1 MADPLAPP
9 DDFAARQRRFFNLLG
24 VILVVGV
31 AFAFIYGLG
40 YLPGAGVLNLEQA
53 ARTALLAIVVVTI
66 ILTLFLT
73 RVGVI
78 FDIDKKVDKMFKL
91 EADRLAEARKRE
103 LDEAREFRDGLRRDL
118 AGMRDDIRKEFNAWD
133 SRIQDAVRAANQA
146 MKMAQDAMNRA
157 LALEKEPAY
166 RSAIEQMQKDIASLL
181 GDVKALRTADKVNSP
196 LLQELKERVAALES
210 GHKKLN
216 VRVDETMDS
225 IERRDMEHAALRQT
239 LDNEVANLRKRESLL
254 LVKQKEMEDFAM
266 DMQSKAEKQAVV
278 LKPGE
283 EKQHIMEIE
292 GIGKVYASRLNAQG
306 VITIPQLLA
315 VNAENIAQTIDATPE
330 LVAEWQA
337 MAKLIR
343 LKGIGPQ
350 SAEVLV
356 KAGIRSVQQLAAED
370 ATALSNKI
378 RELERS
384 RKVRIQG
391 LDITPVVAKRWIET
405 ARKGEYDNGV

>member
-1 MADPLAPP
+1 MADALAPP
-9 DDFAARQRRFFNLLG
+9 DDFAARNRRFFNLLA
-24 VILVVGV
+24 VILGVGV

-40 YLPGAGVLNLEQA
+40 YLPGLGLFPIEAA
-53 ARTALLAIVVVTI
+53 ARAALVAIVVVTI
-66 ILTLFLT
+66 ILVLFLT
-73 RVGVI
+73 RIGVI
-78 FDIDKKVDKMFKL
+78 FDVDKKVDRMFKL

-103 LDEAREFRDGLRRDL
+103 MDESRQFRDDMRKEIS
-118 AGMRDDIRKEFNAWD
+118 GMRDQIRNDFNQWD

-166 RSAIEQMQKDIASLL
+166 RTAIEQLLKDVASIMR
-181 GDVKALRTADKVNSP
+181 DVQALRTADKVNSP
-196 LLQELKERVAALES
+196 LLADLRDRVAALEA

-216 VRVDETMDS
+216 IRVDETMDS
-225 IERRDMEHAALRQT
+225 IERRDMEHAALRQA
-239 LDNEVANLRKRESLL
+239 LDNEVALLRKRESLL
-254 LVKQKEMEDFAM
+254 LVKQKDMEDFAM
-266 DMQSKAEKQAVV
+266 DMQDKAQKQQIV

-315 VNAENIAQTIDATPE
+315 VNADNIASTIDATPE

-337 MAKLIR
+337 MAKLLR

-356 KAGIRSVQQLAAED
+356 RAGIRSVQQLAAED
-370 ATALSNKI
+370 STALSNKI
-378 RELERS
+378 RELEKT
-384 RKVRIQG
+384 RKIRIQG

>member
-1 MADPLAPP
+1 MADSVAPS
-9 DDFAARQRRFFNLLG
+9 DDFAARNRRFFNLLAVIAVAG
-24 VILVVGV
+24 VI
-31 AFAFIYGLG
+31 FAFIYGIG
-40 YLPGAGVLNLEQA
+40 GLPGVGLFELKSA
-53 ARTALLAIVVVTI
+53 AISAMIAVVVIVVV
-66 ILTLFLT
+66 LALFLT
-73 RVGVI
+73 RIGVI
-78 FDIDKKVDKMFKL
+78 FDIDKKVDRMFKL
-91 EADRLAEARKRE
+91 ESDRLAEARKRE
-103 LDEAREFRDGLRRDL
+103 MDEQRSFRDDMRKEIG
-118 AGMRDDIRKEFNAWD
+118 AMRDQIRNDFNQWD

-166 RSAIEQMQKDIASLL
+166 RTAIEQLLKDVASIMR
-181 GDVKALRTADKVNSP
+181 DVQALRTADKVNSP
-196 LLQELKERVAALES
+196 LLADLRDRVAALEA

-225 IERRDMEHAALRQT
+225 IERRDMEHAALRQS
-239 LDNEVANLRKRESLL
+239 LDNEVALLRKRESLQ

-266 DMQSKAEKQAVV
+266 DMQDKAQKQQVV

-315 VNAENIAQTIDATPE
+315 VNAENIASTIDATPE

-356 KAGIRSVQQLAAED
+356 KAGIRSVAQLGSED
-370 ATALSNKI
+370 PTALSNKI
-378 RELERS
+378 RDLEKS

-391 LDITPVVAKRWIET
+391 LDVTPVVAKRWIET
-405 ARKGEYDNGV
+405 ARKGEYDTGV